1 MLWIKSDANGIE
13 PLLDIGCLLH
23 ITVSRT
29 FRATTTLN
37 VTYLIVKQQR
47 CFRIYC
53 LYTTPCL
60 TYCQA

>member
-1 MLWIKSDANGIE
+1 MWIKSDANGIE

-47 CFRIYC
+47 RCRRLLFV
-53 LYTTPCL
+53 
-60 TYCQA
+60 